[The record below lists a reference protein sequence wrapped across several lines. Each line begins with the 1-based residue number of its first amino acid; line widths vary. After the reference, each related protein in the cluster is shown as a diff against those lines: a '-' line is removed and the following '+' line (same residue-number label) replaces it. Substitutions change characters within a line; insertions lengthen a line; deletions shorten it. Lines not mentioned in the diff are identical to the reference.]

1 MKKIFCL
8 FISIIGLFNASYAQE
23 TKSIINDLNT
33 PRTGQGTVRVL
44 QDESID
50 GLLGNYFVIDST
62 TVTNRYTDNSSYVRT
77 KGYKIQIFSGNNQAK
92 SKAEAQEKY
101 RAVREAFPE
110 YEAVMTFNEPFWR
123 VRVGNFITRDGAD
136 IVLKELRKKFPSFG
150 KEMTIVEDMIKRP
163 SF

>member
-1 MKKIFCL
+1 MKKLFCL
-8 FISIIGLFNASYAQE
+8 FISIIGFFNITNAQDV
-23 TKSIINDLNT
+23 KSIINDLNT
-33 PRTGQGTVRVL
+33 SKSGQGKVRVL

-62 TVTNRYTDNSSYVRT
+62 SVTNRFTDNSSYVRT
-77 KGYKIQIFSGNNQAK
+77 KGYKIQVFSGNNQAK
-92 SKAEAQEKY
+92 SKIEAQEKY
-101 RAVREAFPE
+101 TAVKEAFPE
-110 YEAVMTFNEPFWR
+110 YEAVITYNEPFWR